1 MIQPTQPVLESI
13 AVLIYNND
21 FKKIVAWIR
30 ESEAIITKNNIT
42 VADELQLRW
51 NQGKLQNM
59 NDILRAVDEVLIL
72 LEAYRQYT
80 PSGTNP
86 DI

>member
-13 AVLIYNND
+13 AALIYNND

>member
-59 NDILRAVDEVLIL
+59 NDILRAIDEVLVL
-72 LEAYRQYT
+72 LEAHRLYV